1 VLLNTNR
8 RLWKSHAYWRSFRIV
23 KPINR
28 NHGDPDMKKSPLWS
42 TVSVCV
48 GVLITFFLPVTASQ
62 AKHNS
67 DHTLTA
73 SDWQEVMNKVDLLE
87 PSGLMPMLMPTI
99 MHNQDALQLTDEQV
113 NAFRAWRKKNY
124 THMVNVMN
132 EVIEKMVQFRIE
144 SLSPEVSDEHLLA
157 SQSEIQE
164 LQRHLLKIKLSCRKL
179 IMTTFTDEQWENFAF
194 VVSDIPKLA
203 SLISQANT
211 LNSHPKH

>member
-1 VLLNTNR
+1 
-8 RLWKSHAYWRSFRIV
+8 
-23 KPINR
+23 
-28 NHGDPDMKKSPLWS
+28 MKKSTLWS

-48 GVLITFFLPVTASQ
+48 GIFIAFLLLVTDSQ
-62 AKHNS
+62 ATHNR
-67 DHTLTA
+67 DHTFTA
-73 SDWQEVMNKVDLLE
+73 SDWKEVMNKVDLLE

-99 MHNQDALQLTDEQV
+99 MHNRDALQLTDEQV

-132 EVIEKMVQFRIE
+132 EVIEKMVRFRIE
-144 SLSPEVSDEHLLA
+144 SLSPEVSDEHLFA

-164 LQRHLLKIKLSCRKL
+164 LQRQLLKIKLSCREL